1 MAEQVKTAKKS
12 RPKSR
17 GINLAVDILIYIFVG
32 LVSLT
37 CVLPYIHVIAKS
49 FSSES
54 FVIAKKVFLLPK
66 GFTPE
71 AYIKI
76 FHDNSFIVSFGV
88 TVLMT
93 VLFTALGMV
102 ITICA
107 AYPLSRKELRGRKVI
122 NLLFIFTM
130 YFSGGMIPDYI
141 LINKLGMLESLPALI
156 LPLAFSAY
164 NLVIMKNALESGIPD
179 SLVESAV
186 IDGANH
192 YTILGKIVL
201 PLSKPIMAT
210 LTLFYAV
217 GRWNTY
223 SDAMFYIKQNVSL
236 RPLQLKLYYLIV
248 AATESIQGSV
258 NDTAMSTVTDPEIL
272 KAACI
277 EFATI
282 PIICVYP
289 FVQKYFVQGT
299 MIGAVKG

>member
-1 MAEQVKTAKKS
+1 MAKQTAKTKTAKIGNGS
-12 RPKSR
+12 IV
-17 GINLAVDILIYIFVG
+17 INILIYAFIT

-49 FSSES
+49 LSSEAY
-54 FVIAKKVFLLPK
+54 VIAKQVVLWPK
-66 GFTPE
+66 GFTTE
-71 AYIKI
+71 AYQKV
-76 FHDNSFIVSFGV
+76 FRDNSFIVSFGV

-93 VLFTALGMV
+93 VLFTLMGMI
-102 ITICA
+102 ITVCA
-107 AYPLSRKELRGRKVI
+107 AYPLSRKNLRGRKVL

-130 YFSGGMIPDYI
+130 YFQGGMIPDYI
-141 LINKLGMLESLPALI
+141 LMNRLGLLETMASLV

-164 NLVIMKNALESGIPD
+164 NLVIMKNSLESSIPD
-179 SLVESAV
+179 SLVESAL

-201 PLSKPIMAT
+201 PLSKPILAT

-223 SDAMFYIKQNVSL
+223 SDAMFYIKQNTAM

-248 AATESIQGSV
+248 AATESIQGSI
-258 NDTAMSTVTDPEIL
+258 NDVAMSTVTDPEIL

-277 EFATI
+277 VFATV
-282 PIICVYP
+282 PIILVYP